1 MNVARILICPAL
13 AVTAIM
19 AVAGDPLE
27 RQGVV
32 KPALPR
38 HVLIIRHAEK
48 PDDPADIHLTRRGEE
63 RAQAL
68 PQLFVASPERPDPF
82 PTPDFLFATR
92 PTDKSV
98 RPIETLTP
106 LSMKLK
112 LPIDRG
118 YRNFLP
124 ADADVDKKV
133 DRKGVVE
140 LADEIIGNKKYAGK
154 TVLICWHHGT
164 IPDLAG
170 RLRATGY
177 PKKWKDAVFD
187 RVWQI
192 SYDERGAATFADRPQ
207 QLPGDS
213 PKKIKIARIE
223 TVAGTGA
230 PGYAGDGGIAT
241 KAKLD
246 QPFHCE
252 VDPRGFVYVAESGNH
267 CVRKIDLATGII
279 STVAGTGAKG
289 YTGDGAL
296 ATRATFN
303 EPYAVVATA
312 AGDLFIADRLNAVV
326 RKVDGKSGIVTTVAG
341 TGKKGYAGDGGPGS
355 AALLVEPNDVCLDG
369 KGGLLIADV
378 GDWRV
383 RRLDLTT
390 GVMTTFAGI
399 GRPAKAGKGFARD
412 QVGDGGPATKA
423 VIVGARA
430 VCVNSNGNVYICERE
445 GSTIRKVDG
454 QGVIT
459 TIAGTGAWG
468 AAGDGGP
475 ALKAEFKG
483 PKGIRADAAGNLYVV
498 DTENHAIRKIAA
510 KSGTVTTVAG
520 GRKGTGGDGGAAT
533 EAGLDR
539 PHGCAVDAQGNLWI
553 ADSENHRVRKV
564 SPGN

>member
-1 MNVARILICPAL
+1 MDVARVLIWPGL
-13 AVTAIM
+13 ATA
-19 AVAGDPLE
+19 AVALFAGEPGD
-27 RQGVV
+27 RQGVL

-48 PDDPADIHLTRRGEE
+48 PDDPEDIHLTKRGEE
-63 RAQAL
+63 RARLL
-68 PQLFVASPERPDPF
+68 PQLFVRPDPF
-82 PTPDFLFATR
+82 PAPDFLFATR
-92 PTDKSV
+92 PTDKSD
-98 RPIETLTP
+98 RPAETLAH
-106 LSMKLK
+106 LSMRLK

-124 ADADVDKKV
+124 DADVDKREG
-133 DRKGVVE
+133 RKGVFE
-140 LADEIIGNKKYAGK
+140 LADEILGNKKYAGK

-170 RLRATGY
+170 RLKATGY
-177 PKKWKDAVFD
+177 PKRWKDAVFD

-192 SYDERGAATFADRPQ
+192 SYDERGATTFADRPQ
-207 QLPGDS
+207 RLLPGDS
-213 PKKIKIARIE
+213 TKTIKIAKID

-230 PGYAGDGGIAT
+230 PGYAGDGGVAT

-252 VDPRGFVYVAESGNH
+252 MDSRGFVFVAESGNH
-267 CVRKIDLATGII
+267 CIRKIDRATGII
-279 STVAGTGAKG
+279 TTVAGTGAKG

-296 ATRATFN
+296 ASRATFN

-326 RKVDGKSGIVTTVAG
+326 RKVDGKTSIVTTVAG

-355 AALLVEPNDVCLDG
+355 AALLVEPNDVFLDG

-383 RRLDLTT
+383 RRLDLAT
-390 GVMTTFAGI
+390 GVITTFAGI

-412 QVGDGGPATKA
+412 RVGDGEPATKA

-430 VCVNSNGNVYICERE
+430 ACVDSKGNVYICERE

-454 QGVIT
+454 QGIIT

-468 AAGDGGP
+468 SAGDGGP

-510 KSGTVTTVAG
+510 QSGTVTTVAG
-520 GRKGTGGDGGAAT
+520 GRKGSGGDSGAAT

-564 SPGN
+564 SAGN